1 MTPIPMTTDTTD
13 QVLINLA
20 HDFPWQATSWYADA
34 VGLPL
39 GDTRRRM
46 TRLRRAGHITGRMLN
61 NGTPFAHWIWAGADR
76 RGTTVLRGIVQ
87 FDVGWTQA

>member
-20 HDFPWQATSWYADA
+20 FEFPWQTTSWYAEA

-39 GDTRRRM
+39 GNTRRM
-46 TRLRRAGHITGRMLN
+46 LTRLRRAGHITGRMLN
-61 NGTPFAHWIWAGADR
+61 SGTPFAHWIWAGADR
-76 RGTTVLRGIVQ
+76 RGLAVRRGIVA
-87 FDVGWTQA
+87 FEVVWTQ